1 MNNREYILNLAAE
14 VYETR
19 DKEKAASLLATK
31 KWVAVHAA
39 NTGDDITWVLV
50 LIDD

>member
-1 MNNREYILNLAAE
+1 MDNRKYILNLATE
-14 VYETR
+14 VCETR

-39 NTGDDITWVLV
+39 SMGDDITWVLIR
-50 LIDD
+50 IDD